1 MNLWFSSSK
10 TLRVEGCEA
19 LEEEATSFFEESSMD
34 DDEEDDSWRKGSRLR
49 IALIEL
55 EEVEDMVNGK
65 NKFEAK

>member
-34 DDEEDDSWRKGSRLR
+34 DDEEDDS
-49 IALIEL
+49 
-55 EEVEDMVNGK
+55 
-65 NKFEAK
+65 